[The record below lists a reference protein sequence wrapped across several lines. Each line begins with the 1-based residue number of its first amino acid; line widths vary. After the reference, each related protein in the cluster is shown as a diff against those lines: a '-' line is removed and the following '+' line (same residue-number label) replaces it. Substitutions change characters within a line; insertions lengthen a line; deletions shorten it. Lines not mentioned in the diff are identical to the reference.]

1 MLAEKKRKALMAK
14 YYAEKNKSESEEWF
28 TLLHIIYLHLC

>member
-14 YYAEKNKSESEEWF
+14 YYAEKNKSESEE
-28 TLLHIIYLHLC
+28 